1 MWLKER
7 TKESFFENLIEYSSN
22 VSVLQ
27 SPPSFGLWGII
38 MGLSLLAAVFLRYHI
53 HYSISFTNFLLSF
66 INPLMAYNTIKSE
79 IFVYL
84 PMIWIGWAFIT
95 DGIVGMI
102 RDKIVRKTQ
111 HKQTLL
117 LVEAVIQVLFPF
129 ISVLFA
135 VKSIGIYIVV
145 LFVGFLV
152 LWNQLFVHT
161 VLSFLP

>member
-1 MWLKER
+1 
-7 TKESFFENLIEYSSN
+7 
-22 VSVLQ
+22 
-27 SPPSFGLWGII
+27 
-38 MGLSLLAAVFLRYHI
+38 
-53 HYSISFTNFLLSF
+53 
-66 INPLMAYNTIKSE
+66 
-79 IFVYL
+79 
-84 PMIWIGWAFIT
+84 MIWIGWAFIT